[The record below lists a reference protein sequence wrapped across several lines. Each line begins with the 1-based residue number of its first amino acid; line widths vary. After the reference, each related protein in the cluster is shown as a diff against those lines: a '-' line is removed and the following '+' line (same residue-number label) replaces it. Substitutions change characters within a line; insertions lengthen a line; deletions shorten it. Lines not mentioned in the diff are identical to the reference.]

1 MPELPEVQTT
11 VNGLQPLIHKE
22 ITKIKLYSTKLRY
35 KIPKNITKV
44 AKNLIILKIYRLG
57 KYIIFNCSNN
67 YSLVFH
73 LGMSGRLK
81 ISNIN
86 DYDYKKHDHI
96 LLFINGFNILLFND
110 PRKFGFVDIVKTH
123 LINNKK
129 YIAKLGIDAL
139 DCNFTFNYLFVKI
152 KNSKVTIKQILLNQG
167 IISGIGNIYA
177 SEILFDAKISP
188 FTRGSE
194 LSITQIR
201 RLTQSIQKILY
212 KAINFGGTSIRNYA
226 STDGTLGKFQNK
238 FKVYNKENK
247 KILGFRIRRVIQSG
261 RSTFYCPG
269 IQKINK
275 NKIN

>member
-1 MPELPEVQTT
+1 M
-11 VNGLQPLIHKE
+11 
-22 ITKIKLYSTKLRY
+22 
-35 KIPKNITKV
+35 
-44 AKNLIILKIYRLG
+44 
-57 KYIIFNCSNN
+57 
-67 YSLVFH
+67 
-73 LGMSGRLK
+73 
-81 ISNIN
+81 
-86 DYDYKKHDHI
+86 
-96 LLFINGFNILLFND
+96 
-110 PRKFGFVDIVKTH
+110 
-123 LINNKK
+123 
-129 YIAKLGIDAL
+129 
-139 DCNFTFNYLFVKI
+139 
-152 KNSKVTIKQILLNQG
+152 LNQG